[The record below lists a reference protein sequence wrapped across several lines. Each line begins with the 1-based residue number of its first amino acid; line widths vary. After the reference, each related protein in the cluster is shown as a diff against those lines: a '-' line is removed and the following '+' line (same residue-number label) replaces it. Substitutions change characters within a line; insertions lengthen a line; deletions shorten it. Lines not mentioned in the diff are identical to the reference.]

1 MTWRACAAQIRP
13 PGFLPGLLLAAAHGA
28 AGLTLLTGPALAAE
42 GAKGGAS
49 EVIFLAQLIT
59 LMLVGRLLGE
69 AMNRIGQPSIMGMLL
84 GGILLGPSALGALL
98 PDLQH
103 TLFPK
108 TPEQKAMLDG
118 ISQFGILLLLLLT
131 GMETDLRLV
140 RRVGRA
146 ALSIS
151 LTGVAVPFACGFALG
166 QFMPESLLP
175 HPTSVSSHRYSL
187 GPRSRFPPS
196 RSWRRS
202 CARWVS
208 PAAISGRSSS
218 PRRSVKTRS
227 AGSSL
232 RSRSASRKQA
242 ASIS

>member
-1 MTWRACAAQIRP
+1 MTWRSCVAQIRT
-13 PGFLPGLLLAAAHGA
+13 PGFLRAAAWGA
-28 AGLTLLTGPALAAE
+28 AGLALATGAAFAAE

-49 EVIFLAQLIT
+49 DVIFLAQLIT

-69 AMNRIGQPSIMGMLL
+69 AMNRIGQPAVMGMLL
-84 GGILLGPSALGALL
+84 GGILLGPSMLGALL

-103 TLFPK
+103 ALFPK

-131 GMETDLRLV
+131 GMETDLKLV
-140 RRVGRA
+140 RKVGAA
-146 ALSIS
+146 ALSVS
-151 LTGVAVPFACGFALG
+151 LTGVAVPFVCGFALG

-175 HPTSVSSHRYSL
+175 HPDQRLLTSLFL
-187 GPRSRFPPS
+187 GPRSRFHRS

-208 PAAISGRSSS
+208 PAAISDRSSLL
-218 PRRSVKTRS
+218 RRSAKTRS
-227 AGSSL
+227 AGSS
-232 RSRSASRKQA
+232 SRSLSVSRKRA
-242 ASIS
+242 TSIF